1 MLSISNKFVAAID
14 ENSTISEKEKLVM
27 VKYEFDLI
35 KRAVL
40 AKFMLVKK

>member
-1 MLSISNKFVAAID
+1 MVFVSNKFFAAID
-14 ENSTISEKEKLVM
+14 ENSTIFGKEKLVM

-40 AKFMLVKK
+40 A